1 MSFKRFETRSGL
13 LVLVA
18 SLVMTLVFS
27 SATWGQTLTTGA
39 ITGTVTDPSGAVVP
53 SASVALNSEQTGVKR
68 TATTGSNGSYTFAQL
83 NPGNY
88 MVTVNATG
96 FNAATM
102 GPVAVAVSQTA
113 QVDFQLRVGA
123 ATQTVEVTG
132 AAVLLQTSNPN
143 TTTTLNAQAISEL
156 PNPGSDLTFE
166 AQVAPGALMNSSGG
180 YGNVEFN
187 GLPSGSNNFT
197 IDGLDAN
204 DPFLNLNNSGATNLQ
219 LGLSAIDEVSVN
231 TTSYSVDQGRMSAAQ
246 INYTTKSG
254 TNQFHGSAFEIW
266 NGSHLN
272 SADFFTNAA
281 GNKKP
286 RSNVNQFAGSVGGP
300 IKKDKLFFFV
310 DLEGTRIVVPVVEN
324 NIAYPSSAYQ
334 NYVLTQA
341 LPNGGNDPIFGR
353 DFPAQPAEVPFYQN
367 MFSLYGNQTGTPVA
381 DLGCPFDVGG
391 GTPATA
397 NDGNGCVIHRTFS
410 LSNHAKET
418 LFTVKVDHNV
428 NDSNSVWYRFQMDN
442 GTQPTSTDPI
452 NPIFNAISIQP
463 ERNANAGW
471 THTFGPTIVNQFNP
485 GFAWYSAI
493 FKPLSLSKTLAAFPI
508 TYFSDFQGLGGIDFV
523 WPQGRNVTQW
533 QLNDNLSWSKG
544 KHDLKFGENM
554 RRVLVS
560 DHDFGFFNTPLEIA
574 FDLPAF
580 TFGAADL
587 SIQNFP
593 KTLDEPIG
601 IVNLDM
607 YAMDTYKATPKL
619 TLTLGVRAT
628 WNADPVNQQGLYSRP
643 TGSFYSLPHDVT
655 RPLNQDLHATSLLF
669 PSTQRIFWQPR
680 GAIAYQFLPKT
691 VFRAGFG
698 VFSDIFPASL
708 ADSIAQNPPFDPQF
722 NAGPFGSLAN
732 GGFAVAPGVPNSVVD
747 AAVAANAA
755 FQAGFSGGALSCA
768 APGAPANCIPAVGLT
783 AVPDG
788 QYQYPYSLQW
798 SAAIERQLTNTWVF
812 KVQYVGTRQ
821 VHTPY
826 TVQPNGFQTMC
837 DGCFSPWPFN
847 TPPDAR
853 FGGVTQYVAGA
864 GSNYNGLQFNTTKRL
879 SHGLM
884 FNINY
889 TYSHCL
895 DEISNGGI
903 FGFGGPSN
911 ILSPIPGE
919 LRRQYGN
926 CDYDVRHAM
935 NGNYVYNLPFHSSRG
950 WLNQVVGGWEVSGTA
965 FLRGGFPFSVQ
976 SQQIGSFV
984 LQGGG
989 WGFANQVPGVNP
1001 YSQFKNISGV
1011 TQSGQVQWFNPAAFT
1026 SVIDPSTTNCTAGE
1040 TFDSS
1045 GNVLTSNNSPQTCQY
1060 GTLGRNTLRAPH
1072 FRWSDFFLTKRFK
1085 LSERV
1090 ALRVDG
1096 QFYNVFNHPNFTYPS
1111 SVSVGVPA
1119 VPSTL
1124 TGLGTISSEVT
1135 PPTGLL
1141 GSFLG
1146 GDNAVRM
1153 ISLSGR
1159 IEF

>member
-1 MSFKRFETRSGL
+1 MSITRFNTRRGPLML
-13 LVLVA
+13 LA
-18 SLVMTLVFS
+18 SLLGVLAFS
-27 SATWGQTLTTGA
+27 SAMWAQTLTTGA
-39 ITGTVTDPSGAVVP
+39 ITGIVTDPTGAVVP
-53 SASVALNSEQTGVKR
+53 NADVSATSVETGAKR
-68 TATTGSNGSYTFAQL
+68 TATTGGSGSYTLAQL

-88 MVTVNATG
+88 NVTVEAKGFATQSR
-96 FNAATM
+96 
-102 GPVAVAVSQTA
+102 GPVVVTVSQTA
-113 QVDFQLRVGA
+113 QVDFMMTVGA
-123 ATQTVEVTG
+123 EVQTIEVTG

-143 TTTTLNAQAISEL
+143 TTTSVNAQAISEL
-156 PNPGSDLTFE
+156 PNPGNDLTFE

-219 LGLSAIDEVSVN
+219 LGLSAIEEVSVN

-254 TNQFHGSAFEIW
+254 TNGFHGSAFEIW
-266 NGSHLN
+266 NGSRLN

-286 RSNVNQFAGSVGGP
+286 SSNVNQFAGSVGGP
-300 IKKDKLFFFV
+300 IKKDKLFFFA
-310 DLEGTRIVVPVVEN
+310 DLEGTRIVVPVVET
-324 NIAYPSSAYQ
+324 NISYPSQYYQ

-353 DFPAQPAEVPFYQN
+353 TFPAQLAEIPFYQN
-367 MFSLYGNQTGTPVA
+367 MFKLYGNQTGTPIP

-391 GTPATA
+391 ATPAAA
-397 NDGNGCVIHRTFS
+397 NDGNGCLIHHSFS

-418 LFTVKVDHNV
+418 LFTVKVDHIV
-428 NDSNSVWYRFQMDN
+428 NESNSVWYRFQMDN
-442 GTQPTSTDPI
+442 GTQPSYTDPI
-452 NPIFNAISIQP
+452 NPIFDAISIQP

-471 THTFGPTIVNQFNP
+471 THTFGPTVVNQFNP
-485 GFAWYSAI
+485 GFAWYTAI
-493 FKPLSLSKTLAAFPI
+493 FKPLSLSKTLGAFPI
-508 TYFSDFQGLGGIDFV
+508 DYFSDFTGLGGIDYV

-533 QLNDNLSWSKG
+533 QVNDNLSWSKG

-560 DHDFGFFNTPLEIA
+560 DHDFGFFNTPYVLA

-580 TFGAADL
+580 TFGAADYT
-587 SIQNFP
+587 IQSFP
-593 KTLDEPIG
+593 KSLDEPIG
-601 IVNLDM
+601 IVNLDVFT
-607 YAMDTYKATPKL
+607 MDTYKATPNL
-619 TLTLGVRAT
+619 TLILGIRCT

-643 TGSFYSLPHDVT
+643 TGSFYTMSHDVT

-680 GAIAYQFLPKT
+680 IALAYQFHPKT

-708 ADSIAQNPPFDPQF
+708 ADAMATNPPFDPSF

-732 GGFAVAPGVPNSVVD
+732 GGFAVAPGVPNSVED

-755 FQAGFSGGALSCA
+755 FQAGFAGGALSCA
-768 APGAPANCIPAVGLT
+768 APGAPANCIPAAGLT

-788 QYQYPYSLQW
+788 QYQYPYSLQF
-798 SAAIERQLTNTWVF
+798 SAAIEHQFTNSWSM

-826 TVQPNGFQTMC
+826 TVQPNGYQTLC
-837 DGCFSPWPFN
+837 AGCFTPWPQA
-847 TPPDAR
+847 PPDTR
-853 FGGVTQYVAGA
+853 FGSVTQYIAGA
-864 GSNYNGLQFNTTKRL
+864 GSNYNGLQLNTSKRMT
-879 SHGLM
+879 HGLM
-884 FNINY
+884 FNLNY

-895 DEISNGGI
+895 DEISNGGL

-911 ILSPIPGE
+911 ILSPLPGE
-919 LRRQYGN
+919 LNRQHGN
-926 CDYDVRHAM
+926 CDYDVRHAF
-935 NGNYVYNLPFHSSRG
+935 NGNYVYELPFHASRG
-950 WLNQVVGGWEVSGTA
+950 WLNKIVGGWEISGTA
-965 FLRGGFPFSVQ
+965 FLRGGFPFSVA
-976 SQQIGSFV
+976 SQKVGNYVI
-984 LQGGG
+984 QGGG
-989 WGFANQVPGVNP
+989 WSFANQVPGVNP
-1001 YSQFKNISGV
+1001 YSQFQNISGV
-1011 TQSGQVQWFNPAAFT
+1011 TQPGQVQWLNPAAFS

-1045 GNVLTSNNSPQTCQY
+1045 GKLLTFNNNPQTCQY

-1085 LSERV
+1085 LTEKV
-1090 ALRVDG
+1090 TFRVDG

-1111 SVSVGVPA
+1111 SVSIGVPA
-1119 VPSTL
+1119 VPGTL
-1124 TGLGTISSEVT
+1124 TGVGTISSEVT

-1153 ISLSGR
+1153 IALSGR